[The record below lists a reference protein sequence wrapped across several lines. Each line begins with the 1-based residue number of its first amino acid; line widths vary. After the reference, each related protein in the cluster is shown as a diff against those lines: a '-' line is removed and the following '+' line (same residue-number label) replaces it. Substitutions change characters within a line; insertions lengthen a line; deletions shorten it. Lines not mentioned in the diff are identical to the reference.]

1 MSGTHRRL
9 PLTGA
14 VLAGGR
20 SERMG
25 ADKILL
31 TVGGE
36 PLISR
41 VVDAVGRVCEERMVV
56 LSEAGIL
63 QGVELPEDVRVV
75 TDEVPFLGPLGGLTT
90 ALAAAEHE
98 WILAVAADL
107 PWLVPEV
114 VEALWEARDG
124 AQAVVPVSEAGTEPL
139 LALYHRS
146 CLEVAREVLDTGRR
160 RFVAMFP
167 RLRVAEVTLESL
179 RRVDPDLSSLMN
191 VNTPEDLANARE
203 AVPERKERVRASVV
217 GGDVREGRMPSE
229 RPVTVMMNETE
240 IATMQA
246 TPEQLDDLAVGF
258 LVAEGLLTD
267 RAALEGV
274 AVDPARGL
282 VWVRTA
288 EEPPDPEALRKR
300 YLTSGCGKGV
310 TFASAGHMEG
320 IAEVEGG
327 RVRDADEVYRMPS
340 RLSRAAEKYRDTG
353 GMHACGL
360 VVGVTLSLVR
370 EDVGRHNAL
379 DKLLGRAWLDGFDAQ
394 DAVVV
399 STGRI
404 SYEMA
409 VKVAKAG
416 IPVAVSRTAVTDL
429 AVDVAEHAG
438 ITLAGY
444 ARGGRMVVYTHP
456 ERIRMEDMEEEDE

>member
-1 MSGTHRRL
+1 VSASDRRL
-9 PLTGA
+9 PITGA

-25 ADKILL
+25 ADKVLL
-31 TVGGE
+31 LVDGE
-36 PLISR
+36 PLLLR
-41 VVDAVGRVCEERMVV
+41 VVDVVGRVCDERMVV
-56 LSEAGIL
+56 LSEADVL
-63 QGVELPEDVRVV
+63 EGVELPEDVRVL

-107 PWLVPEV
+107 AWRVHV
-114 VEALWEARDG
+114 GGGGMWEARDG

-146 CLEVAREVLDTGRR
+146 CLAVAREVLGTGRR

-167 RLRVAEVTLESL
+167 RLRVAEVPLESL
-179 RRVDPDLSSLMN
+179 RRVDPDLSSLIN
-191 VNTPEDLANARE
+191 VNTPEELAAARH
-203 AVPERKERVRASVV
+203 AVPERDDRVRVSLV
-217 GGDVREGRMPSE
+217 GADVRGGRLPIE
-229 RPVTVMMNETE
+229 RPVTVMMNDTE

-258 LVAEGLLTD
+258 LVAEGLLSD
-267 RAALEGV
+267 RAALESV
-274 AVDPARGL
+274 AVDPVQGM
-282 VWVRTA
+282 VWVRTS

-320 IAEVEGG
+320 ITQVEGG
-327 RVRDADEVYRMPS
+327 GVWDADTIYRMPA

-360 VVGVTLSLVR
+360 VVGATLLIVR

-379 DKLLGRAWLDGFDAQ
+379 DKLLGRAWLDGVETE
-394 DAVVV
+394 DAVVA

-416 IPVAVSRTAVTDL
+416 IRVAVSRTAVTVL

-456 ERIRMEDMEEEDE
+456 GRIRIEEDDE